1 MELTRE
7 EERILHGEEGGTR
20 QRMMELLIGLGRVFS
35 ASRLVPVASVQ
46 VSGASFKTI
55 GRWGL
60 EWLGSLDAQVSVPT
74 ILNPV
79 GMDRERWQE
88 AGIPPDFAENQEKV
102 LAVYRRLGVRLEC
115 TCTPYEILPVRFGEH
130 LAWAESSAV
139 VYANSAIGARTN
151 REGGPG
157 ALAAAIIGKTPCYG
171 LHLDRHRAPQ
181 LVIRAEGFS
190 GPGGPGVHYGAL
202 GFLAGKIAGN
212 RVPFFRGLA
221 GPAESR
227 ERQGGKG
234 PLWSRIRPGP
244 DELKAMGAAMAASGA
259 VALFHVEGVTPEAGH
274 FLPLAG
280 GLEEHTI
287 TAGDIAGLLSE
298 MPVEAVALGCPHCSV
313 RELGE
318 IARLLR
324 GTQVRKPLFVFTSR
338 HLMEANRAL
347 VEAIEASGARVYA
360 DTCMVVSP
368 MMDRFSSVMVDS
380 GKAFAYVPSM
390 CGAMA
395 RIGTR
400 AECVAEATGTTGA

>member
-7 EERILHGEEGGTR
+7 EERILQGEEGGTR
-20 QRMMELLIGLGRVFS
+20 QRMMELLVGLGRVFS
-35 ASRLVPVASVQ
+35 ASRLVPVASAQ
-46 VSGASFKTI
+46 VSGASYKTI

-60 EWLGSLDAQVSVPT
+60 EWLASLDAKVSVPT

-79 GMDRERWQE
+79 GMDRERWRE
-88 AGIPPDFAENQEKV
+88 AGIPPDFAGNQEKV
-102 LAVYRRLGVRLEC
+102 LAVYQRLGVRLEC

-139 VYANSAIGARTN
+139 AYANSAIGARTN

-171 LHLDRHRAPQ
+171 LHLDEHRAPQ
-181 LVIRAEGFS
+181 LAIRAEGFGGG
-190 GPGGPGVHYGAL
+190 GPGGHYGAL

-212 RVPFFRGLA
+212 RVPFFHG
-221 GPAESR
+221 
-227 ERQGGKG
+227 
-234 PLWSRIRPGP
+234 IRPGP
-244 DELKAMGAAMAASGA
+244 DDLKAMGAAMAASGA
-259 VALFHVEGVTPEAGH
+259 VALFHVGGITPEAGRY
-274 FLPLAG
+274 LPLAG
-280 GLEEHTI
+280 TLEEHTI
-287 TAGDIAGLLSE
+287 TAGEVAGLLEE
-298 MPVEAVALGCPHCSV
+298 MPVEAVAMGCPHCSAG
-313 RELGE
+313 ELGE

-324 GTQVRKPLFVFTSR
+324 GKRVRKPLFIFTSR
-338 HLMEANRAL
+338 HLREANQSL

-390 CGAMA
+390 CGALA

-400 AECVAEATGTTGA
+400 AECVEEATGRGPG